1 MDKQQNLKFKQNL
14 YGACECMFT
23 VISALFLRETVTLY
37 GQNKMGYVWVLLRDI
52 FGIGIFIAIRL
63 LIGIQFEKGMHIVFF
78 LLAGFL
84 IFYIFSESVSKC
96 MNAISANSALLSFPH
111 VIPLDLMI
119 TRCIMV
125 FFTNMQSALFVVIA
139 TFLCGISLTI
149 GNVGLFVYC
158 ILGTSLLGFAFGVLL
173 SSLSVFYPFLGK
185 LWTFASRILFFA
197 SGVFFSVDRFPS
209 DYREI
214 LSYNPILQLIEGF
227 RSSMSDLLIFEDV
240 LNVNYIN
247 FLILTFLSLGL
258 LIEKSSH
265 KRLEQ

>member
-52 FGIGIFIAIRL
+52 FGIGIFL
-63 LIGIQFEKGMHIVFF
+63 
-78 LLAGFL
+78 
-84 IFYIFSESVSKC
+84 ESVIKC
-96 MNAISANSALLSFPH
+96 MNSISANSALLSFPH

-149 GNVGLFVYC
+149 GNVGLFIYF
-158 ILGTSLLGFAFGVLL
+158 ILATSLLGFAFGVLL
-173 SSLSVFYPFLGK
+173 SSLSVFYSFLGK
-185 LWTFASRILFFA
+185 LWTFASRILFFD
-197 SGVFFSVDRFPS
+197 SGVFFSVP
-209 DYREI
+209 
-214 LSYNPILQLIEGF
+214 
-227 RSSMSDLLIFEDV
+227 
-240 LNVNYIN
+240 
-247 FLILTFLSLGL
+247 
-258 LIEKSSH
+258 
-265 KRLEQ
+265 